1 MLFTLAYSEIALKGK
16 NRYLFQNALI
26 RNIKASLPE
35 QKITVH
41 RRGGRLLLECENSE
55 NVLDVLTNTFGI
67 ESVSPVISTNPDI
80 DSIRKILSGKKFSG
94 KIKVHTK
101 RSDKSFPMESQKV
114 NEIIGQDLVELGAK
128 VDLKHPDHTI
138 YIDILKDEALVYFE
152 RIKCPGGLPV
162 GSSGRVLSLLSGGI
176 DSPVASLLMM
186 RRGCTID
193 YIHLHSFAENSEA
206 KESKIMRI
214 ANKLKKFHPPK
225 SRIFIAPYLE
235 FYKKTFTSNNRRE
248 VIVFRRFLLRLAG
261 SIAKKYKIKAIVTGD
276 SLGQVAS
283 QTLENI
289 YATNEASEIPVFRPL
304 IAYNK
309 QDIIDYS
316 IQSGMF
322 DLSVEKYKDCCS
334 LVSHQNPSTRVKLE
348 AVKRIEEDIEIEK
361 IVEKTMEQME
371 VVKL

>member
-16 NRYLFQNALI
+16 NRYIFQNALI
-26 RNIKASLPE
+26 RNIQASLPE

-41 RRGGRLLLECENSE
+41 RRGGRLLLECERSE
-55 NVLDVLTNTFGI
+55 NVIEALKNTFGI
-67 ESVSPVISTNPDI
+67 ESVSPVVSTDPDI
-80 DSIRKILSGKKFSG
+80 DSIRALLSGKSFPG

-101 RSDKSFPMESQKV
+101 RSDKTFPMQSQQV
-114 NEIIGQDLVELGAK
+114 NEIIGRDLVERGAK
-128 VDLKHPDHTI
+128 VDLKHPDQTI
-138 YIDILKDEALVYFE
+138 YIDILNDEALVYFE

-162 GSSGRVLSLLSGGI
+162 GASGRVLSLLSGGI

-186 RRGCTID
+186 RRGCSVD
-193 YIHLHSFAENSEA
+193 YLHLHSFAENSDA
-206 KESKIMRI
+206 KDSKIIRI

-225 SRIFIAPYLE
+225 SRVFIAPYLE
-235 FYKKTFTSNNRRE
+235 FYKKTLSSNNRSE
-248 VIVFRRFLLRLAG
+248 AIIFRRFLLRLA
-261 SIAKKYKIKAIVTGD
+261 SCIAKKYKIKAIVTGD

-289 YATNEASEIPVFRPL
+289 HTTNEASELPVFRPL

-316 IQSGMF
+316 IQSGLF

-334 LVSHQNPSTRVKLE
+334 LVSHQSPSTRVRLE
-348 AVKRIEEDIEIEK
+348 AARKIEEDLEIEK
-361 IVEKTMEQME
+361 IVEKTMEQVE